1 MINDFI
7 TFLIPLS
14 LGKNIPKYFLLLY
27 CAFGKY
33 LKKSLLGNKT
43 YKRNKTE
50 TNKATRSI
58 SECSEGRGTFLGSTN
73 NSYTGGTMCVCVSKK
88 GTLSSSY

>member
-1 MINDFI
+1 MILLS

-33 LKKSLLGNKT
+33 LKKKSFRQQNLQEKQNWNKQSNEI
-43 YKRNKTE
+43 Y
-50 TNKATRSI
+50 
-58 SECSEGRGTFLGSTN
+58 
-73 NSYTGGTMCVCVSKK
+73 
-88 GTLSSSY
+88 